1 VADNRAS
8 ALRYLTRKG
17 LTPAQAAG
25 VVGSLMQESGLR
37 TKAKNPSSGA
47 LGIGQWLG
55 GRKTNLL
62 NSGKSGDLQGQLD
75 FLWSELQGPER
86 AALTRLRGAHTVP
99 DAASAFTWG
108 FERPGRAEANMPNRI
123 RQGRAALGLAGDL
136 HADPDD
142 AEPPPV
148 QRYRT
153 TTTSTPGVDNRQA
166 RAQLI
171 TSFLGTKNYDPLDFA
186 MQARG
191 LRDVA
196 PTSET
201 TRTRIPGA
209 APQHSA
215 TPSAPSSGGHI
226 SPRARRGDPVVSS
239 RQSVGGQHETAG
251 LPGYPAR
258 DYFAPAG
265 THAVAP
271 VSGTVI
277 RLSGHDP
284 KDGPTNGPHGPLGFS
299 VYIRGSDG
307 KTYFLTH
314 MGSRTVRAGQK
325 IRQGQVIGTV
335 ADYDKYGTASH
346 IHQGVSG

>member
-62 NSGKSGDLQGQLD
+62 NSGKSGGLQGQLD

-108 FERPGRAEANMPNRI
+108 FERPGKAEANMPNRI
-123 RQGRAALGLAGDL
+123 RQGRAALGLVGDP
-136 HADPDD
+136 HADPGDSD
-142 AEPPPV
+142 EAEPPA

-153 TTTSTPGVDNRQA
+153 TTTSTPGVDNRAA

-171 TSFLGTKNYDPLDFA
+171 LSFLNTKKADPVDFA
-186 MQARG
+186 VQARG

-201 TRTRIPGA
+201 TRTPIA
-209 APQHSA
+209 
-215 TPSAPSSGGHI
+215 
-226 SPRARRGDPVVSS
+226 SPRAPSAARPSSPSRSSGVNGSKVLELIFNDGGKGFGIKDGADVDGGSVFSGVWAGHADHVHVAAGPKTVVSLGKIAQSRFGLHVGENSHFGGVTPVHVPGSYHNKDEAIDVSGDPRKMAAFARYVRTYN
-239 RQSVGGQHETAG
+239 RQ
-251 LPGYPAR
+251 R
-258 DYFAPAG
+258 
-265 THAVAP
+265 
-271 VSGTVI
+271 
-277 RLSGHDP
+277 
-284 KDGPTNGPHGPLGFS
+284 
-299 VYIRGSDG
+299 
-307 KTYFLTH
+307 
-314 MGSRTVRAGQK
+314 
-325 IRQGQVIGTV
+325 
-335 ADYDKYGTASH
+335 
-346 IHQGVSG
+346 